1 MTKDDDGDD
10 DVTPLLFT
18 SRNPSI
24 MLNRNALGGN
34 HGGPQDSTSTAAGYT
49 ACFHH
54 APAEWR
60 RIVSRGEPWTD
71 TTFPPERR
79 SIEGPEQA
87 AKAAPP
93 ASAPSAPPLCRCGQ
107 AARRAQVQKDTPNKG
122 RAYFHCGS
130 RRCGFFTWADGGA
143 GGSGARRMG
152 NFSWRRFPAFVLVS
166 DFGFSATDLRQGG
179 VGDCWFLSALA
190 VVAERHD
197 LVARLFAET
206 AVTPSGCY
214 CVRFFLDGAWT
225 SVLVDD
231 LLPCT
236 SAPRRADQVFDTGLA
251 FSRAANSQLWVCL
264 LEKAYAKAHGSY
276 RAISGGEIAE
286 ALLDLTGAPTFT
298 LSFDDPGFDMGL
310 LWARLLHFRAQG
322 YPMGCATAADPSLR
336 EVGLCGSHAYSIL
349 ECREVRRRA
358 GGPPVRLVRIRNPHG
373 EGEWSGEWSDASAA
387 WSDELLAG
395 MAGAGG
401 EGLERTGVDD
411 GTFWMDLTHFVMGF
425 SLVDVCLAPRGWH
438 ARSFPNAFPPRGGCW
453 RVCRDVYRVRTQE
466 AGATLYLM
474 GLQPTRRGAWCRADR
489 KKSYRLGDIAIFVAR
504 LDANGHVAM
513 VAGGALPGAA
523 WRGRC
528 IAVATLDDPTSEYL
542 VVPFNLGGPPS
553 AAETSAAQPFSVR
566 FFSSAPLAVDVSAF
580 HAASHGQAACATLHH
595 GLEGLGQRAES
606 VAEMPPP
613 LVQRRVCGL
622 SEAVQALTL
631 ECEGAV
637 VCIAANR
644 GRAAVT
650 VEVCAKVKVMLVRGG
665 DDGGLLANETEEAE
679 RSNAEERSKPKTRAE
694 EGWGNRGGG
703 GVRWPAKWRHFRAVA
718 TVPGNG
724 DGRDAALSCP
734 GGHQRLVMM
743 LLPNGMQAEV
753 GSITW
758 SLVGHA
764 GGGAGKDRRQP
775 GSQASTSG
783 EGGDEKGRGRSA
795 QLHQSAL
802 ADWLRPGIREKASS
816 SAGIFAPVPLIE
828 NLWREMP
835 RRERGRPAD
844 DDELAEALARSAHEG
859 ETGPRGLADADVED
873 AMLIA
878 ALAQSAREAQATRGG
893 DDEDAVL
900 ARVLRQSHHGS
911 EQMASWV
918 QDEDTALAAAI
929 AASAQ
934 EAGIADPSLQ
944 AAVSLMKP
952 AVAASLPR
960 DPLPS
965 PAVARSGHAC
975 SRGEEGRSD
984 SQSTAPCS
992 MASEVI
998 VLDADEDDD
1007 VGGKDSVSGNTD
1019 AAKPASLMDSDPI
1032 LDLRSPEAG
1041 PRERGGAHTGSDP
1054 EGRTALMPPG
1064 GGNGSERAEIK
1075 AYTCGSL
1082 PTTGTES
1089 NGSGVRMLTPSELR
1103 AARLARFA

>member
-1 MTKDDDGDD
+1 
-10 DVTPLLFT
+10 
-18 SRNPSI
+18 
-24 MLNRNALGGN
+24 
-34 HGGPQDSTSTAAGYT
+34 
-49 ACFHH
+49 
-54 APAEWR
+54 
-60 RIVSRGEPWTD
+60 
-71 TTFPPERR
+71 
-79 SIEGPEQA
+79 
-87 AKAAPP
+87 
-93 ASAPSAPPLCRCGQ
+93 
-107 AARRAQVQKDTPNKG
+107 
-122 RAYFHCGS
+122 
-130 RRCGFFTWADGGA
+130 
-143 GGSGARRMG
+143 
-152 NFSWRRFPAFVLVS
+152 
-166 DFGFSATDLRQGG
+166 
-179 VGDCWFLSALA
+179 
-190 VVAERHD
+190 
-197 LVARLFAET
+197 
-206 AVTPSGCY
+206 
-214 CVRFFLDGAWT
+214 
-225 SVLVDD
+225 
-231 LLPCT
+231 
-236 SAPRRADQVFDTGLA
+236 
-251 FSRAANSQLWVCL
+251 
-264 LEKAYAKAHGSY
+264 
-276 RAISGGEIAE
+276 
-286 ALLDLTGAPTFT
+286 
-298 LSFDDPGFDMGL
+298 
-310 LWARLLHFRAQG
+310 
-322 YPMGCATAADPSLR
+322 
-336 EVGLCGSHAYSIL
+336 
-349 ECREVRRRA
+349 
-358 GGPPVRLVRIRNPHG
+358 
-373 EGEWSGEWSDASAA
+373 
-387 WSDELLAG
+387 
-395 MAGAGG
+395 
-401 EGLERTGVDD
+401 
-411 GTFWMDLTHFVMGF
+411 
-425 SLVDVCLAPRGWH
+425 
-438 ARSFPNAFPPRGGCW
+438 
-453 RVCRDVYRVRTQE
+453 
-466 AGATLYLM
+466 
-474 GLQPTRRGAWCRADR
+474 
-489 KKSYRLGDIAIFVAR
+489 
-504 LDANGHVAM
+504 
-513 VAGGALPGAA
+513 
-523 WRGRC
+523 
-528 IAVATLDDPTSEYL
+528 
-542 VVPFNLGGPPS
+542 
-553 AAETSAAQPFSVR
+553 
-566 FFSSAPLAVDVSAF
+566 
-580 HAASHGQAACATLHH
+580 
-595 GLEGLGQRAES
+595 
-606 VAEMPPP
+606 MPPP

-1007 VGGKDSVSGNTD
+1007 VGGKDSVSGNT
-1019 AAKPASLMDSDPI
+1019 SV
-1032 LDLRSPEAG
+1032 EAG
-1041 PRERGGAHTGSDP
+1041 ATLYLMGLQPTRRGAWCRADRKKSYRLGDIAIFVARLDANGHVAMVAGGALPGAAWRGRCIAVATLDDP
-1054 EGRTALMPPG
+1054 TSEYLVVPFNLGGPPSAAETSAAQPFSVRFFSSAPLAVDVSAFHAASHGQAACATLHHGLEGLG
-1064 GGNGSERAEIK
+1064 QRAE
-1075 AYTCGSL
+1075 S
-1082 PTTGTES
+1082 
-1089 NGSGVRMLTPSELR
+1089 V
-1103 AARLARFA
+1103 